1 MRLLLHLNHPFSV
14 HKVLLTI
21 RKIVMTQST
30 SRKAD
35 LVYQLNDRPP
45 LPQTV
50 FAALQH
56 LLAMFVAVITPSL
69 IICQS
74 LGVPADQTNTIISMS
89 LFASGLSSFIQ
100 IRTFGPIGSGLLSI
114 QGTSFNFLGPII
126 GAGLALKA
134 GGANIETMMA
144 AIFGTILVASFAEI
158 LLSRVL
164 QFAQRVITPL
174 VSGIVVTLIG
184 LTLVQVGLISMG
196 GGYAAMAEGTFGSLD
211 KLALAGTVL
220 AIIVLLNRAHNPYV
234 RVASIVIAMLV
245 GYVMA
250 YLMGMVNTDNL
261 AETQLIALPIP
272 MQYGLGFDW
281 SLFIPLVLI
290 FLITALEAIGDIT
303 ATSEVSG
310 EPVKGPVYMKRIK
323 GGVLADGI
331 NSALAAVFN
340 SFPNSTFSQN
350 NGVILLTGVASRYV
364 GYFIAG
370 MLVLLGLFPGVA
382 SFVQLIPEPV
392 LGGATIVMFGTIAA
406 AGVRIIS
413 RVDLDRRA
421 ILIMA
426 LSFSM
431 GLGIAQKPEI
441 LQFMPEF
448 IKNLFSSGVAAGGIT
463 AILLN
468 LLLPEVRRDENAAS
482 VTETAQESN

>member
-1 MRLLLHLNHPFSV
+1 MTTPNP
-14 HKVLLTI
+14 T
-21 RKIVMTQST
+21 RKT
-30 SRKAD
+30 D
-35 LVYQLNDRPP
+35 LIYQLNDRPP
-45 LPQTV
+45 LPQTL

-69 IICQS
+69 IICQA
-74 LGVPADQTNTIISMS
+74 LGVSAEQTNTIISMS
-89 LFASGLSSFIQ
+89 LFASGISSFIQ
-100 IRTFGPIGSGLLSI
+100 IRTFGPIGSGLLSV

-134 GGANIETMMA
+134 GGASVESMMA

-164 QFAQRVITPL
+164 EYARRIITPL

-184 LTLVQVGLISMG
+184 LTLIQVGLVSMG
-196 GGYAAMAEGTFGSLD
+196 GGYAALGDGTFGSLD

-220 AIIVLLNRAHNPYV
+220 GLIVLLNRAKNPYV

-250 YLMGMVNTDNL
+250 YFMGMVDTRQASSSSAL
-261 AETQLIALPIP
+261 VALPIP
-272 MQYGLGFDW
+272 MQFGLSFDW
-281 SLFIPLVLI
+281 SLFVPLVLI

-323 GGVLADGI
+323 GGVLADGL
-331 NSALAAVFN
+331 NSAIAAVFN

-448 IKNLFSSGVAAGGIT
+448 IKSIFSSGVAAGGIT
-463 AILLN
+463 AIVLN
-468 LLLPEVRRDENAAS
+468 LLLPEKLQDEEEEKAHEPAM
-482 VTETAQESN
+482 AKR

>member
-1 MRLLLHLNHPFSV
+1 
-14 HKVLLTI
+14 
-21 RKIVMTQST
+21 MTVQNST
-30 SRKAD
+30 TKPSE
-35 LVYQLNDRPP
+35 LIYQLDDRPP
-45 LPQTV
+45 LPQTL

-56 LLAMFVAVITPSL
+56 LLAMFVAIITPSL
-69 IICQS
+69 IICQT
-74 LGVPADQTNTIISMS
+74 LGVSAAETNTIISMS
-89 LFASGLSSFIQ
+89 LFASGISSFIQ
-100 IRTFGPIGSGLLSI
+100 IRTFGPIGSGLLSV

-126 GAGLALKA
+126 GSGLALKA
-134 GGANIETMMA
+134 GGADVPTMMA
-144 AIFGTILVASFAEI
+144 AIFGTILVASTAEI
-158 LLSRVL
+158 FLSRVL
-164 QFAQRVITPL
+164 QFAQKIITPL

-184 LTLVQVGLISMG
+184 LTLIQVGLVSMG
-196 GGYAAMAEGTFGSLD
+196 GGYAAMGDGSFGSLD

-220 AIIVLLNRAHNPYV
+220 LIIVILNRSTNPYL
-234 RVASIVIAMLV
+234 RMASIVIAMGV
-245 GYVMA
+245 GTLA
-250 YLMGMVNTDNL
+250 AWAMGMLNTTMSHDP
-261 AETQLIALPIP
+261 ELIALPIP
-272 MQYGLGFDW
+272 MQYGLSFDW

-310 EPVKGPVYMKRIK
+310 QPVKGPIYLKRIK

-331 NSALAAVFN
+331 NSAIAAAFN

-370 MLVLLGLFPGVA
+370 MLVILGLFPGVA
-382 SFVQLIPEPV
+382 SMVQIIPEPV

-426 LSFSM
+426 MSFSM
-431 GLGIAQKPEI
+431 GLGLAQKPEI
-441 LQFMPEF
+441 LQFMPEM
-448 IKNLFSSGVAAGGIT
+448 IKNIFSSGVTAGGVT

-468 LLLPEVRRDENAAS
+468 IILPSSEVFEEEKEEAKI
-482 VTETAQESN
+482 

>member
-1 MRLLLHLNHPFSV
+1 MTTPNP
-14 HKVLLTI
+14 T
-21 RKIVMTQST
+21 RKT
-30 SRKAD
+30 D
-35 LVYQLNDRPP
+35 LIYQLNDRPP
-45 LPQTV
+45 LPQTL

-69 IICQS
+69 IICQA
-74 LGVPADQTNTIISMS
+74 LGVSAEQTNTIISMS
-89 LFASGLSSFIQ
+89 LFASGISSFIQ
-100 IRTFGPIGSGLLSI
+100 IRTFGPIGSGLLSV

-134 GGANIETMMA
+134 GGASVESMMA

-164 QFAQRVITPL
+164 EYARRIITPL

-184 LTLVQVGLISMG
+184 LTLIQVGLVSMG
-196 GGYAAMAEGTFGSLD
+196 GGYAALGDGTFGSLD

-220 AIIVLLNRAHNPYV
+220 GLIVLLNRAKNPYV

-250 YLMGMVNTDNL
+250 YFMGMVDTRQ
-261 AETQLIALPIP
+261 ASSSSALIALPIP
-272 MQYGLGFDW
+272 MQFGLSFDW

-323 GGVLADGI
+323 GGVLADGL

-382 SFVQLIPEPV
+382 GFVQLIPEPV

-448 IKNLFSSGVAAGGIT
+448 IKSIFSSGVAAGGIT
-463 AILLN
+463 AIVLN
-468 LLLPEVRRDENAAS
+468 LLLPEKLQDEEEEKAHEHAT
-482 VTETAQESN
+482 VKR

>member
-1 MRLLLHLNHPFSV
+1 MR
-14 HKVLLTI
+14 KVLLTI
-21 RKIVMTQST
+21 RKIAMTQPT

-45 LPQTV
+45 LPQTL

-134 GGANIETMMA
+134 GGADIETMMA
-144 AIFGTILVASFAEI
+144 AIFGTILVASSAEI

-164 QFAQRVITPL
+164 QFAQRIITPL

-196 GGYAAMAEGTFGSLD
+196 GGYAAMADGSFGSLD

-261 AETQLIALPIP
+261 AQTQLIALPIP

-323 GGVLADGI
+323 GGVLADGL

-463 AILLN
+463 AIVLN

>member
-1 MRLLLHLNHPFSV
+1 
-14 HKVLLTI
+14 
-21 RKIVMTQST
+21 MTQPT

-35 LVYQLNDRPP
+35 LAYQLNDRPP
-45 LPQTV
+45 LPQTL

-134 GGANIETMMA
+134 GGADIETMMA
-144 AIFGTILVASFAEI
+144 AIFGTILVASSAEI

-164 QFAQRVITPL
+164 QFAQRIITPL

-196 GGYAAMAEGTFGSLD
+196 GGYASMADGSFGSLD

-261 AETQLIALPIP
+261 AQTQLIALPIP

-323 GGVLADGI
+323 GGVLADGL

-463 AILLN
+463 AIVLN

>member
-1 MRLLLHLNHPFSV
+1 MTTPNP
-14 HKVLLTI
+14 T
-21 RKIVMTQST
+21 RKT
-30 SRKAD
+30 D
-35 LVYQLNDRPP
+35 LIYQLNDRPP
-45 LPQTV
+45 LPQTL

-69 IICQS
+69 IICQA
-74 LGVPADQTNTIISMS
+74 LGVSAEQTNTIISMS
-89 LFASGLSSFIQ
+89 LFASGISSFIQ
-100 IRTFGPIGSGLLSI
+100 IRTFGPIGSGLLSV

-134 GGANIETMMA
+134 GGASVESMMA

-164 QFAQRVITPL
+164 EYARRIITPL

-184 LTLVQVGLISMG
+184 LTLIQVGLVSMG
-196 GGYAAMAEGTFGSLD
+196 GGYAALGDGTFGSLD

-220 AIIVLLNRAHNPYV
+220 GLIVLLNRAKNPYV

-250 YLMGMVNTDNL
+250 YFMGMVDTRQASSSSAL
-261 AETQLIALPIP
+261 VALPIP
-272 MQYGLGFDW
+272 IQFGLSFDW

-323 GGVLADGI
+323 GGVLADGL
-331 NSALAAVFN
+331 NSAIAAVFN

-448 IKNLFSSGVAAGGIT
+448 IKSIFSSGVAAGGIT
-463 AILLN
+463 AIVLN
-468 LLLPEVRRDENAAS
+468 LLLPEKLQDEEEEKAHEPAM
-482 VTETAQESN
+482 AKR

>member
-1 MRLLLHLNHPFSV
+1 
-14 HKVLLTI
+14 
-21 RKIVMTQST
+21 MTQPT

-45 LPQTV
+45 LPQTL

-134 GGANIETMMA
+134 GGADIETMMA

-281 SLFIPLVLI
+281 SLFIPLLLI

-463 AILLN
+463 AIVLN

>member
-1 MRLLLHLNHPFSV
+1 MTTPNP
-14 HKVLLTI
+14 T
-21 RKIVMTQST
+21 RKT
-30 SRKAD
+30 D
-35 LVYQLNDRPP
+35 LIYQLNDRPP
-45 LPQTV
+45 LPQTL

-69 IICQS
+69 IICQA
-74 LGVPADQTNTIISMS
+74 LGVSAEQTNTIISMS
-89 LFASGLSSFIQ
+89 LFASGISSFIQ
-100 IRTFGPIGSGLLSI
+100 IRTFGPIGSGLLSV

-134 GGANIETMMA
+134 GGASVESMMA

-164 QFAQRVITPL
+164 EYARRIITPL

-184 LTLVQVGLISMG
+184 LTLIQVGLVSMG
-196 GGYAAMAEGTFGSLD
+196 GGYAALGDGTFGSLD

-220 AIIVLLNRAHNPYV
+220 GLIVLLNRAKNPYV

-245 GYVMA
+245 GYVMG
-250 YLMGMVNTDNL
+250 YFMGMVDTRQASSSSAL
-261 AETQLIALPIP
+261 VALPIP
-272 MQYGLGFDW
+272 MQFGLSFDW

-323 GGVLADGI
+323 GGVLADGL
-331 NSALAAVFN
+331 NSAIAAVFN

-448 IKNLFSSGVAAGGIT
+448 IKSIFSSGVAAGGIT
-463 AILLN
+463 AIVLN
-468 LLLPEVRRDENAAS
+468 LLLPEKLQDEEEEKAHEPAM
-482 VTETAQESN
+482 AKR

>member
-1 MRLLLHLNHPFSV
+1 
-14 HKVLLTI
+14 
-21 RKIVMTQST
+21 MTQPT

-45 LPQTV
+45 LPQTL

-134 GGANIETMMA
+134 GGADIETMMA
-144 AIFGTILVASFAEI
+144 AIFGTILVASSAEI

-164 QFAQRVITPL
+164 QFAQRIITPL

-196 GGYAAMAEGTFGSLD
+196 GGYAAMADGSFGSLD

-220 AIIVLLNRAHNPYV
+220 AIIVLLNRADNPYV

-261 AETQLIALPIP
+261 AQTQLIALPIP

-463 AILLN
+463 AIVLN

>member
-1 MRLLLHLNHPFSV
+1 MTTQNAA
-14 HKVLLTI
+14 
-21 RKIVMTQST
+21 RKS
-30 SRKAD
+30 D

-45 LPQTV
+45 LPQTF

-69 IICQS
+69 IICQT
-74 LGVPADQTNTIISMS
+74 LGIPAEETNTIISMS
-89 LFASGLSSFIQ
+89 LFASGISSFIQ
-100 IRTFGPIGSGLLSI
+100 IRTIGPIGSGLLSI

-134 GGANIETMMA
+134 GGADIHTMMA

-158 LLSRVL
+158 ILSRVL
-164 QFAQRVITPL
+164 EFAQRVITPL

-184 LTLVQVGLISMG
+184 LTLIQVGLVSIG
-196 GGYAAMAEGTFGSLD
+196 GGYAAMGDGTFGSLD
-211 KLALAGTVL
+211 KLALAGSVL
-220 AIIVLLNRAHNPYV
+220 GLIILLNRSRNPYI

-245 GYVMA
+245 GVIMA
-250 YLMGMVNTDNL
+250 YFMGMIDTSKMSDS
-261 AETQLIALPIP
+261 ALIALPKP
-272 MQYGLGFDW
+272 MQYGLSFDW
-281 SLFIPLVLI
+281 SLFIPLALI
-290 FLITALEAIGDIT
+290 FVITALEAIGDIT

-310 EPVKGPVYMKRIK
+310 EPVKGSVYMKRIK

-406 AGVRIIS
+406 AGIRIIS

-448 IKNLFSSGVAAGGIT
+448 VKSIFSTGVAAGGIT

-468 LLLPEVRRDENAAS
+468 LLLPEAKLEDEP
-482 VTETAQESN
+482 EQELEQAID

>member
-1 MRLLLHLNHPFSV
+1 
-14 HKVLLTI
+14 
-21 RKIVMTQST
+21 MTQPT

-45 LPQTV
+45 LPQTL

-134 GGANIETMMA
+134 GGADIETMMA
-144 AIFGTILVASFAEI
+144 AIFGTILVASSAEI

-164 QFAQRVITPL
+164 QFAQRIITPL

-196 GGYAAMAEGTFGSLD
+196 GGYAAMADGSFGSLD

-220 AIIVLLNRAHNPYV
+220 ALIVLLNRAHNPYV

-261 AETQLIALPIP
+261 AQTQLIALPIP

-281 SLFIPLVLI
+281 SLFIPLLLI

-323 GGVLADGI
+323 GGVLADGL

-406 AGVRIIS
+406 AGVHIIS

-463 AILLN
+463 AIVLN
-468 LLLPEVRRDENAAS
+468 LLLPEIRRDENAAS

>member
-1 MRLLLHLNHPFSV
+1 MSHQHDTRPSEL
-14 HKVLLTI
+14 I
-21 RKIVMTQST
+21 
-30 SRKAD
+30 
-35 LVYQLNDRPP
+35 YQLNERPP
-45 LPQTV
+45 LPQTL
-50 FAALQH
+50 FAAIQH

-69 IICQS
+69 IICQA

-134 GGANIETMMA
+134 GGADIATMMA

-164 QFAQRVITPL
+164 QFAQRIITPL

-184 LTLVQVGLISMG
+184 LTLVQVGLVSIG
-196 GGYAAMAEGTFGSLD
+196 GGYSALSDGSFGSLD

-220 AIIVLLNRAHNPYV
+220 ALIVILNRARNPYI

-245 GYVMA
+245 GYIMA
-250 YLMGMVNTDNL
+250 YLLGMVDT
-261 AETQLIALPIP
+261 TQRPQNSLIALPIP
-272 MQYGLGFDW
+272 MQYGLSFDW

-331 NSALAAVFN
+331 NSALAALLN

-364 GYFIAG
+364 GYFIAA
-370 MLVLLGLFPGVA
+370 MLMLLGLFPGVA

-413 RVDLDRRA
+413 RVELDRRA

-441 LQFMPEF
+441 LQFMPEI
-448 IKNLFSSGVAAGGIT
+448 IKSIFSSGVAAGGIT

-468 LLLPEVRRDENAAS
+468 LLLPEHSTRQES
-482 VTETAQESN
+482 ETTVTEQP

>member
-1 MRLLLHLNHPFSV
+1 
-14 HKVLLTI
+14 
-21 RKIVMTQST
+21 MTTPNAARS
-30 SRKAD
+30 SD
-35 LVYQLNDRPP
+35 LIYQLNDRPP
-45 LPQTV
+45 LLQTL
-50 FAALQH
+50 FAASQH
-56 LLAMFVAVITPSL
+56 LLAMFIAVITPSL
-69 IICQS
+69 IICQA
-74 LGVPADQTNTIISMS
+74 LGVTPEQTNTIISMS
-89 LFASGLSSFIQ
+89 LFASGISSFIQ
-100 IRTFGPIGSGLLSI
+100 IKTFGPIGSGLLSI
-114 QGTSFNFLGPII
+114 QGTSFNFIGPII
-126 GAGLALKA
+126 AAGLSLKA
-134 GGANIETMMA
+134 GGASIDTVMA
-144 AIFGTILVASFAEI
+144 AILGTILVASFSEI

-164 QFAQRVITPL
+164 EHARRVITPL

-184 LTLVQVGLISMG
+184 LTLIQVGLVSIG
-196 GGYAAMAEGTFGSLD
+196 GGYSALADGSFGSLD

-220 AIIVLLNRAHNPYV
+220 GLIVLLNRSSNSYL
-234 RVASIVIAMLV
+234 RVASIVIAMFV
-245 GYVMA
+245 GYMMA
-250 YLMGMVNTDNL
+250 YFMGMIDTSTL
-261 AETQLIALPIP
+261 GETELIALPVP
-272 MQYGLGFDW
+272 MQFGLSFDW

-310 EPVKGPVYMKRIK
+310 EPVKGPIYMKRIK
-323 GGVLADGI
+323 GGVLADGL
-331 NSALAAVFN
+331 NSAIAAVFN

-350 NGVILLTGVASRYV
+350 NGIILLTGVASRYV

-370 MLVLLGLFPGVA
+370 MLMLLGLFPGVA

-448 IKNLFSSGVAAGGIT
+448 IKSIFSSGVAAGGVT

-468 LLLPEVRRDENAAS
+468 LLLPEKLEDQEL
-482 VTETAQESN
+482 ETQQARN

>member
-1 MRLLLHLNHPFSV
+1 MTTENAA
-14 HKVLLTI
+14 
-21 RKIVMTQST
+21 RKS
-30 SRKAD
+30 D

-45 LPQTV
+45 LPHTL

-74 LGVPADQTNTIISMS
+74 LGVPAAETNTIISMS
-89 LFASGLSSFIQ
+89 LFSSGVSSFIQ
-100 IRTFGPIGSGLLSI
+100 IRTIGPIGSGLLSI

-134 GGANIETMMA
+134 GGADIQTMMA
-144 AIFGTILVASFAEI
+144 AIFGTILVASSAEI

-164 QFAQRVITPL
+164 EFAQRVITPL

-184 LTLVQVGLISMG
+184 LTLIQVGLVSMG
-196 GGYAAMAEGTFGSLD
+196 GGYAAMGDGTFGSLD

-220 AIIVLLNRAHNPYV
+220 AIIVLLNRARNPYI

-245 GYVMA
+245 GVALA
-250 YLMGMVNTDNL
+250 YFMGMVDTSKMS
-261 AETQLIALPIP
+261 ETALIALPVP
-272 MQYGLGFDW
+272 MQYGLSFDW

-323 GGVLADGI
+323 GGVLADGL
-331 NSALAAVFN
+331 NSAIAAVFN

-406 AGVRIIS
+406 AGIRIIA

-441 LQFMPEF
+441 LQFMPDF
-448 IKNLFSSGVAAGGIT
+448 VKSIFSTGVAAGGIT

-468 LLLPEVRRDENAAS
+468 LLLPETKPARKEQP
-482 VTETAQESN
+482 EQELEQALDS

>member
-1 MRLLLHLNHPFSV
+1 
-14 HKVLLTI
+14 
-21 RKIVMTQST
+21 MTQPT

-45 LPQTV
+45 LPQTL

-134 GGANIETMMA
+134 GGADIETMMA

-196 GGYAAMAEGTFGSLD
+196 GGYAAMADGSFGSLD

-303 ATSEVSG
+303 ATSEVSD

-323 GGVLADGI
+323 GGVLADGL

-463 AILLN
+463 AIVLN

>member
-1 MRLLLHLNHPFSV
+1 MTTPNPMR
-14 HKVLLTI
+14 KT
-21 RKIVMTQST
+21 
-30 SRKAD
+30 D
-35 LVYQLNDRPP
+35 LIYQLNDRPP
-45 LPQTV
+45 LPQTL

-69 IICQS
+69 IICQA
-74 LGVPADQTNTIISMS
+74 LGVSAEQTNTIISMS
-89 LFASGLSSFIQ
+89 LFASGISSFIQ
-100 IRTFGPIGSGLLSI
+100 IRTFGPIGSGLLSV

-134 GGANIETMMA
+134 GGASVESMMA

-164 QFAQRVITPL
+164 EYARRIITPL

-184 LTLVQVGLISMG
+184 LTLIQVGLVSMG
-196 GGYAAMAEGTFGSLD
+196 GGYAALGDGTFGSLD

-220 AIIVLLNRAHNPYV
+220 GLIVLLNRAKNPYV

-250 YLMGMVNTDNL
+250 YFMGMVDTRQ
-261 AETQLIALPIP
+261 ASSSSALIALPIP
-272 MQYGLGFDW
+272 MQFGLSFDW

-323 GGVLADGI
+323 GGVLADGL

-340 SFPNSTFSQN
+340 SFRNSTCSQN

-382 SFVQLIPEPV
+382 GFVQLIPEPV

-448 IKNLFSSGVAAGGIT
+448 IKSIFSSGVAAGGIT
-463 AILLN
+463 AIVLN
-468 LLLPEVRRDENAAS
+468 LLLPEKLQGEEEEKAHEPATVKR
-482 VTETAQESN
+482 

>member
-1 MRLLLHLNHPFSV
+1 
-14 HKVLLTI
+14 
-21 RKIVMTQST
+21 MTVKNST
-30 SRKAD
+30 TRPSE
-35 LVYQLNDRPP
+35 LIYQLDERPP
-45 LPQTV
+45 LPHTL

-56 LLAMFVAVITPSL
+56 LLAMFVAIITPSL
-69 IICQS
+69 IICQT
-74 LGVPADQTNTIISMS
+74 LGVPAAETNTIISMS
-89 LFASGLSSFIQ
+89 LFASGISSFIQ
-100 IRTFGPIGSGLLSI
+100 IKTFGPIGSGLLSV

-134 GGANIETMMA
+134 GGADVPTMMA
-144 AIFGTILVASFAEI
+144 AIFGTILVASTAEI
-158 LLSRVL
+158 FLSRVL
-164 QFAQRVITPL
+164 EYAQKIITPL

-184 LTLVQVGLISMG
+184 LTLIQVGLVSMG
-196 GGYAAMAEGTFGSLD
+196 GGYAAMGDGTFGSLD

-220 AIIVLLNRAHNPYV
+220 LIIVVLNRSTNPYL
-234 RVASIVIAMLV
+234 RMASIVIAMGV
-245 GYVMA
+245 GTVA
-250 YLMGMVNTDNL
+250 AWAMGMLNTSMNHEAD
-261 AETQLIALPIP
+261 LIALPIP
-272 MQYGLGFDW
+272 MQYGLSFDW

-310 EPVKGPVYMKRIK
+310 QPVKGPVYMKRIK
-323 GGVLADGI
+323 GGVLADGL
-331 NSALAAVFN
+331 NSAIAAAFN

-370 MLVLLGLFPGVA
+370 MLVILGLFPGVA
-382 SFVQLIPEPV
+382 SMVQIIPEPV

-426 LSFSM
+426 MSFSM
-431 GLGIAQKPEI
+431 GLGLAQKPEI
-441 LQFMPEF
+441 LQFMPEM
-448 IKNLFSSGVAAGGIT
+448 IKNIFSSGVT
-463 AILLN
+463 D
-468 LLLPEVRRDENAAS
+468 RKS
-482 VTETAQESN
+482 VV

>member
-1 MRLLLHLNHPFSV
+1 
-14 HKVLLTI
+14 
-21 RKIVMTQST
+21 MTQPT

-45 LPQTV
+45 LPQTL

-134 GGANIETMMA
+134 GGADIETMMA
-144 AIFGTILVASFAEI
+144 AIFGTILVASSAEI

-196 GGYAAMAEGTFGSLD
+196 GGYAAMADGSFGSLD

-261 AETQLIALPIP
+261 AQTQLIALPIP

-310 EPVKGPVYMKRIK
+310 EPVKGPMYMKRIK
-323 GGVLADGI
+323 GGVLADGL

-463 AILLN
+463 AIVLN

>member
-1 MRLLLHLNHPFSV
+1 M
-14 HKVLLTI
+14 TI
-21 RKIVMTQST
+21 HNA
-30 SRKAD
+30 SRKSD

-45 LPQTV
+45 LPQTI

-69 IICQS
+69 IICQT
-74 LGVPADQTNTIISMS
+74 LGVSAEQTNTIISMS

-100 IRTFGPIGSGLLSI
+100 IRTIGPIGSGLLSI

-126 GAGLALKA
+126 GAGLSLKA
-134 GGANIETMMA
+134 GGADISTMMA

-164 QFAQRVITPL
+164 QYARRVITPL

-184 LTLVQVGLISMG
+184 LTLVQVGLVSMG
-196 GGYAAMAEGTFGSLD
+196 GGYAALSDGTFGSLD

-220 AIIVLLNRAHNPYV
+220 GLIVLLNRSSNPYI
-234 RVASIVIAMLV
+234 RVASIVIAMFI
-245 GYVMA
+245 GYIMA
-250 YLMGMVNTDNL
+250 YLMGMVNTDSL
-261 AETQLIALPIP
+261 SETALIALPIP
-272 MQYGLGFDW
+272 MQFGLGFDW

-310 EPVKGPVYMKRIK
+310 EPVKGPIYMKRIK
-323 GGVLADGI
+323 GGVLADGL

-350 NGVILLTGVASRYV
+350 NGVIMLTGVASRYV
-364 GYFIAG
+364 GYFISA

-448 IKNLFSSGVAAGGIT
+448 IKSIFSSGVAAGGIT

-468 LLLPEVRRDENAAS
+468 LLLPEKLPREEEELEEIKTN
-482 VTETAQESN
+482 

>member
-1 MRLLLHLNHPFSV
+1 
-14 HKVLLTI
+14 
-21 RKIVMTQST
+21 MTQPT

-45 LPQTV
+45 LPQTL

-196 GGYAAMAEGTFGSLD
+196 GGYAAMADGSFGSLD

-323 GGVLADGI
+323 GGVLADGL

-463 AILLN
+463 AIVLN
-468 LLLPEVRRDENAAS
+468 LLLPEVRIDENAAS
-482 VTETAQESN
+482 VTDTAQESN

>member
-1 MRLLLHLNHPFSV
+1 
-14 HKVLLTI
+14 
-21 RKIVMTQST
+21 MTVKNST
-30 SRKAD
+30 TKPSE
-35 LVYQLNDRPP
+35 LIYQLDERPP
-45 LPQTV
+45 LPQTL

-56 LLAMFVAVITPSL
+56 LLAMFVAIITPSL
-69 IICQS
+69 IICQT
-74 LGVPADQTNTIISMS
+74 LGVPAAETNTIISMS
-89 LFASGLSSFIQ
+89 LFASGISSFIQ
-100 IRTFGPIGSGLLSI
+100 IRTFGPIGSGLLSV

-134 GGANIETMMA
+134 GGADVPTMMA
-144 AIFGTILVASFAEI
+144 AIFGTILVASTAEI
-158 LLSRVL
+158 FLSRVL
-164 QFAQRVITPL
+164 EYAQKIITPL

-184 LTLVQVGLISMG
+184 LTLIQVGLVSMG
-196 GGYAAMAEGTFGSLD
+196 GGYAAMGDGTFGSLD

-220 AIIVLLNRAHNPYV
+220 LIIVVLNRSTNPYL
-234 RVASIVIAMLV
+234 RMASIVIAMGV
-245 GYVMA
+245 GTLA
-250 YLMGMVNTDNL
+250 AWAMGMLNTNMAHEAD
-261 AETQLIALPIP
+261 LIALPIP
-272 MQYGLGFDW
+272 MQYGLSFDW

-310 EPVKGPVYMKRIK
+310 QPVKGPVYIKRIK
-323 GGVLADGI
+323 GGVLADGL
-331 NSALAAVFN
+331 NSAIAAAFN

-370 MLVLLGLFPGVA
+370 MLVILGLFPGVA
-382 SFVQLIPEPV
+382 SMVQVIPEPV

-413 RVDLDRRA
+413 RVELDRRA

-426 LSFSM
+426 MSFSM
-431 GLGIAQKPEI
+431 GLGLAQKPEI
-441 LQFMPEF
+441 LQFMPEM
-448 IKNLFSSGVAAGGIT
+448 IKNIFSSGVTAGGVT

-468 LLLPEVRRDENAAS
+468 IILPS
-482 VTETAQESN
+482 SETFEEEKEEQDATSC

>member
-1 MRLLLHLNHPFSV
+1 
-14 HKVLLTI
+14 
-21 RKIVMTQST
+21 MTQPT

-45 LPQTV
+45 LPQTL

-134 GGANIETMMA
+134 GGADIETMMA
-144 AIFGTILVASFAEI
+144 AIFGTILVASSAEI

-164 QFAQRVITPL
+164 QFAQRIITPL

-196 GGYAAMAEGTFGSLD
+196 GGYAAMADGSFGSLD

-220 AIIVLLNRAHNPYV
+220 ALIVLLNRAHNPYV

-261 AETQLIALPIP
+261 AQTQLIALPIP

-323 GGVLADGI
+323 GGVLADGL

-463 AILLN
+463 AIVLN
-468 LLLPEVRRDENAAS
+468 LLLPEVHRDENAAS
-482 VTETAQESN
+482 VSKTEAAQESN

>member
-1 MRLLLHLNHPFSV
+1 MIQP
-14 HKVLLTI
+14 
-21 RKIVMTQST
+21 T

-45 LPQTV
+45 LPQTL

-134 GGANIETMMA
+134 GGADIETMMA
-144 AIFGTILVASFAEI
+144 AIFGTILVASSAEI

-196 GGYAAMAEGTFGSLD
+196 GGYAAMADGSFGSLD

-261 AETQLIALPIP
+261 AQTQLIALPIP

-323 GGVLADGI
+323 GGVLADGL

-392 LGGATIVMFGTIAA
+392 LGGATIVTFGTIAA

-463 AILLN
+463 AIVLN

>member
-1 MRLLLHLNHPFSV
+1 
-14 HKVLLTI
+14 
-21 RKIVMTQST
+21 MTQST

-468 LLLPEVRRDENAAS
+468 LLLPEVRREIGR
-482 VTETAQESN
+482 

>member
-1 MRLLLHLNHPFSV
+1 MSHQHDTRPSEL
-14 HKVLLTI
+14 I
-21 RKIVMTQST
+21 
-30 SRKAD
+30 
-35 LVYQLNDRPP
+35 YQLNERPP
-45 LPQTV
+45 LPQTL
-50 FAALQH
+50 FAAIQH

-69 IICQS
+69 IICQA

-134 GGANIETMMA
+134 GGADIATMMA

-164 QFAQRVITPL
+164 QFAQRIITPL

-184 LTLVQVGLISMG
+184 LTLVQVGLVSIG
-196 GGYAAMAEGTFGSLD
+196 GGYSALSDGSFGSLD

-220 AIIVLLNRAHNPYV
+220 ALIVILNRARNPYI

-245 GYVMA
+245 GYIMA
-250 YLMGMVNTDNL
+250 YLLGMIDT
-261 AETQLIALPIP
+261 TQRPQSSLIALPIP
-272 MQYGLGFDW
+272 MQYGLSFDW

-331 NSALAAVFN
+331 NSALAALLN

-364 GYFIAG
+364 GYFIAA
-370 MLVLLGLFPGVA
+370 MLMLLGLFPGVA

-413 RVDLDRRA
+413 RVELDRRA

-441 LQFMPEF
+441 LQFMPEI
-448 IKNLFSSGVAAGGIT
+448 IKSIFSSGVAAGGIT

-468 LLLPEVRRDENAAS
+468 LLLPEHSTR
-482 VTETAQESN
+482 QESETTLTEQA

>member
-1 MRLLLHLNHPFSV
+1 MC
-14 HKVLLTI
+14 KVLLTI
-21 RKIVMTQST
+21 RKIAMTQPT

-45 LPQTV
+45 LPQTI

-69 IICQS
+69 LICQS

-134 GGANIETMMA
+134 GGADIETMMA
-144 AIFGTILVASFAEI
+144 AIFGTILVASSAEI

-164 QFAQRVITPL
+164 QFAQRIITPL

-196 GGYAAMAEGTFGSLD
+196 GGYAAMADGSFGSLD

-261 AETQLIALPIP
+261 AQTQLIALPIP

-463 AILLN
+463 AIVLN

>member
-1 MRLLLHLNHPFSV
+1 MTTPNP
-14 HKVLLTI
+14 T
-21 RKIVMTQST
+21 RKT
-30 SRKAD
+30 D
-35 LVYQLNDRPP
+35 LIYQLNDRPP
-45 LPQTV
+45 LPQTL

-69 IICQS
+69 IICQA
-74 LGVPADQTNTIISMS
+74 LGVSAEQTNTIISMS
-89 LFASGLSSFIQ
+89 LFASGISSFIQ
-100 IRTFGPIGSGLLSI
+100 IRTFGPIGSGLLSV

-134 GGANIETMMA
+134 GGASVESMMA

-164 QFAQRVITPL
+164 EYARRIITPL

-184 LTLVQVGLISMG
+184 LTLIQVGLVSMG
-196 GGYAAMAEGTFGSLD
+196 GGYAALGDGTFGSLD

-220 AIIVLLNRAHNPYV
+220 GLIVLLNRSKNPYV

-250 YLMGMVNTDNL
+250 YFMGMVDTRQASSGSAL
-261 AETQLIALPIP
+261 VALPIP
-272 MQYGLGFDW
+272 MQFGLSFDW

-323 GGVLADGI
+323 GGVLADGL
-331 NSALAAVFN
+331 NSAIAAVFN

-448 IKNLFSSGVAAGGIT
+448 IKSIFSSGVAAGGIT
-463 AILLN
+463 AIVLN
-468 LLLPEVRRDENAAS
+468 LLLPEKLQDE
-482 VTETAQESN
+482 QEEKAHEPAMVKR

>member
-1 MRLLLHLNHPFSV
+1 M
-14 HKVLLTI
+14 LLTI
-21 RKIVMTQST
+21 RKIAMTQPT

-45 LPQTV
+45 LPQTL

-134 GGANIETMMA
+134 GGASIEAMMA

-196 GGYAAMAEGTFGSLD
+196 GGYAAMADGSFGSLD

-261 AETQLIALPIP
+261 AETQIIALPIP

-323 GGVLADGI
+323 GGVLADGL

-463 AILLN
+463 AIVLN

-482 VTETAQESN
+482 VSKTEAAQESN

>member
-1 MRLLLHLNHPFSV
+1 MSQPHA
-14 HKVLLTI
+14 
-21 RKIVMTQST
+21 
-30 SRKAD
+30 SRQPD
-35 LVYQLNDRPP
+35 LIYQLNDRPP
-45 LPQTV
+45 LPQTL

-134 GGANIETMMA
+134 GGADISTMMA

-164 QFAQRVITPL
+164 EFAQRIITPL

-184 LTLVQVGLISMG
+184 LTLVQVGLVSMG
-196 GGYAAMAEGTFGSLD
+196 GGYAALNDGSFGSLD

-220 AIIVLLNRAHNPYV
+220 ALIVILNRARNPYV
-234 RVASIVIAMLV
+234 RVASIVIAMVV

-250 YLMGMVNTDNL
+250 YLMGMVDTS
-261 AETQLIALPIP
+261 QKPQSGLIALPIP
-272 MQYGLGFDW
+272 MQYGLSFDW

-323 GGVLADGI
+323 GGVLADGL

-370 MLVLLGLFPGVA
+370 MLILLGLFPGVA

-413 RVDLDRRA
+413 RVELDRRA

-448 IKNLFSSGVAAGGIT
+448 IKSIFSSGVAAGGIT

-468 LLLPEVRRDENAAS
+468 LLLPEHRSMHEEET
-482 VTETAQESN
+482 TEKVLERE

>member
-1 MRLLLHLNHPFSV
+1 MTTPNP
-14 HKVLLTI
+14 T
-21 RKIVMTQST
+21 RKT
-30 SRKAD
+30 D
-35 LVYQLNDRPP
+35 LIYQLNDRPP
-45 LPQTV
+45 LPQTL

-69 IICQS
+69 IICQA
-74 LGVPADQTNTIISMS
+74 LGVSAEQTNTIISMS
-89 LFASGLSSFIQ
+89 LFASGISSFIQ
-100 IRTFGPIGSGLLSI
+100 IRTFGPIGSGLLSV

-134 GGANIETMMA
+134 GGASVESMMA

-158 LLSRVL
+158 LLSHVL
-164 QFAQRVITPL
+164 EYARRIITPL

-184 LTLVQVGLISMG
+184 LTLIQVGLVSMG
-196 GGYAAMAEGTFGSLD
+196 GGYAALGDGTFGSLD

-220 AIIVLLNRAHNPYV
+220 GLIVLLNRAKNPYV

-250 YLMGMVNTDNL
+250 YFMGMVDTRQ
-261 AETQLIALPIP
+261 ASSSSALIAFPIP
-272 MQYGLGFDW
+272 MQFGLSFDW

-323 GGVLADGI
+323 GGVLADGL

-370 MLVLLGLFPGVA
+370 ILVLLGLFPGVA
-382 SFVQLIPEPV
+382 GFVQLIPEPV

-448 IKNLFSSGVAAGGIT
+448 IKSIFSSGVAAGGIT
-463 AILLN
+463 AIVLN
-468 LLLPEVRRDENAAS
+468 LLLPEKLQGEEEEKAHEPATVKR
-482 VTETAQESN
+482 

>member
-1 MRLLLHLNHPFSV
+1 MTTPNP
-14 HKVLLTI
+14 T
-21 RKIVMTQST
+21 RKT
-30 SRKAD
+30 D
-35 LVYQLNDRPP
+35 LIYQLNDRPP
-45 LPQTV
+45 LPQTL

-69 IICQS
+69 IICQA
-74 LGVPADQTNTIISMS
+74 LGVSAEQTNTIISMS
-89 LFASGLSSFIQ
+89 LFASGISSFIQ
-100 IRTFGPIGSGLLSI
+100 IRTFGPIGSGLLSV

-134 GGANIETMMA
+134 GGASVESMMA

-164 QFAQRVITPL
+164 EYARRIITPL

-184 LTLVQVGLISMG
+184 LTLIQVGLVSMG
-196 GGYAAMAEGTFGSLD
+196 GGYAALGEGTFGSLD

-220 AIIVLLNRAHNPYV
+220 GLIVLLNRAKNPYV

-250 YLMGMVNTDNL
+250 YFMGMVDTRQASSSSAL
-261 AETQLIALPIP
+261 VALPIP
-272 MQYGLGFDW
+272 MQFGLSFDW

-323 GGVLADGI
+323 GGVLADGL
-331 NSALAAVFN
+331 NSAIAAVFN

-448 IKNLFSSGVAAGGIT
+448 IKSIFSSGVAAGGIT
-463 AILLN
+463 AIVLN
-468 LLLPEVRRDENAAS
+468 LLLPEKLQDE
-482 VTETAQESN
+482 QEEKAHEPAMVKR

>member
-1 MRLLLHLNHPFSV
+1 MTTPNP
-14 HKVLLTI
+14 T
-21 RKIVMTQST
+21 RKT
-30 SRKAD
+30 D
-35 LVYQLNDRPP
+35 LIYQLNDRPP
-45 LPQTV
+45 LPQTL

-69 IICQS
+69 IICQA
-74 LGVPADQTNTIISMS
+74 LGVSAEQTNTIISMS
-89 LFASGLSSFIQ
+89 LFASGISSFIQ
-100 IRTFGPIGSGLLSI
+100 IRTFGPIGSGLLSV

-134 GGANIETMMA
+134 GGANVESMMA

-164 QFAQRVITPL
+164 EYARRIITPL

-184 LTLVQVGLISMG
+184 LTLIQVGLVSMG
-196 GGYAAMAEGTFGSLD
+196 GGYAALGDGTFGSLD

-220 AIIVLLNRAHNPYV
+220 GLIVLLNRAKNPYV

-250 YLMGMVNTDNL
+250 YFMGMVDTRQ
-261 AETQLIALPIP
+261 ASSSSALIAFPIP
-272 MQYGLGFDW
+272 MQFGLSFDW

-323 GGVLADGI
+323 GGVLADGL

-382 SFVQLIPEPV
+382 GFVQLIPEPV

-448 IKNLFSSGVAAGGIT
+448 IKSIFSSGVAAGGIT
-463 AILLN
+463 AIVLN
-468 LLLPEVRRDENAAS
+468 LLLPEKLQDEEEEKAHEPAT
-482 VTETAQESN
+482 VKR

>member
-1 MRLLLHLNHPFSV
+1 MTTENAA
-14 HKVLLTI
+14 
-21 RKIVMTQST
+21 RKS
-30 SRKAD
+30 D

-45 LPQTV
+45 LPHTL

-74 LGVPADQTNTIISMS
+74 LGVPAAETNTIISMS
-89 LFASGLSSFIQ
+89 LFASGVSSFIQ
-100 IRTFGPIGSGLLSI
+100 IRTIGPIGSGLLSI

-134 GGANIETMMA
+134 GGADIQTMMA
-144 AIFGTILVASFAEI
+144 AIFGTILVASSAEI

-164 QFAQRVITPL
+164 EFAQRVITPL

-184 LTLVQVGLISMG
+184 LTLIQVGLVSMG
-196 GGYAAMAEGTFGSLD
+196 GGYAAMGDGTFGSLD

-220 AIIVLLNRAHNPYV
+220 AIIVLLNRARNPYI
-234 RVASIVIAMLV
+234 RVASIVIAMVV
-245 GYVMA
+245 GLALA
-250 YLMGMVNTDNL
+250 YFMGMVDTSKMSDT
-261 AETQLIALPIP
+261 ALIAMPVP
-272 MQYGLGFDW
+272 MQYGLSFDW

-323 GGVLADGI
+323 GGVLADGL
-331 NSALAAVFN
+331 NSAIAAVFN

-406 AGVRIIS
+406 AGIRIIA

-441 LQFMPEF
+441 LQFMPDF
-448 IKNLFSSGVAAGGIT
+448 VKSIFSTGVAAGGIT

-468 LLLPEVRRDENAAS
+468 LLLPETRPARKEQL
-482 VTETAQESN
+482 EQELEQALDS

>member
-1 MRLLLHLNHPFSV
+1 MTTPN
-14 HKVLLTI
+14 LT
-21 RKIVMTQST
+21 RKT
-30 SRKAD
+30 D
-35 LVYQLNDRPP
+35 LIYQLNDRPP
-45 LPQTV
+45 LPQTL

-69 IICQS
+69 IICQA
-74 LGVPADQTNTIISMS
+74 LGVSAEQTNTIISMS
-89 LFASGLSSFIQ
+89 LFASGISSFIQ
-100 IRTFGPIGSGLLSI
+100 IRTFGPIGSGLLSV

-134 GGANIETMMA
+134 GGANVESMMA

-164 QFAQRVITPL
+164 EYARRIITPL

-184 LTLVQVGLISMG
+184 LTLIQVGLVSMG
-196 GGYAAMAEGTFGSLD
+196 GGYAALGDGTFGSLD

-220 AIIVLLNRAHNPYV
+220 GLIVLLNRAKNPYV

-250 YLMGMVNTDNL
+250 YFMGMVDTRQ
-261 AETQLIALPIP
+261 ASSSSALIAFPIP
-272 MQYGLGFDW
+272 MQFGLSFDW

-323 GGVLADGI
+323 GGVLADGL

-382 SFVQLIPEPV
+382 GFVQLIPEPV

-448 IKNLFSSGVAAGGIT
+448 IKSIFSSGVAAGGIT
-463 AILLN
+463 AIVLN
-468 LLLPEVRRDENAAS
+468 LLLPEKLQGEEEEKAHEPATVKR
-482 VTETAQESN
+482 